1 MDKLEEGL
9 KSVIVFHHGSI
20 PKFTKEVRLSQN
32 TIYSVLHNGIN
43 GGSINAVLPTFA
55 KLNINPTLII
65 KNKII
70 KVGKENRELVGIL
83 YLGAIAA
90 ETLIKM
96 TEIEDTHPSFARLMG
111 KHFDTFQL
119 TIEGNSMN
127 RALPDGC
134 YTLIGPHED
143 MKRNRRP
150 FAVCTNG
157 CNATIKHVRKPN
169 NGFQL
174 VPDSSNS
181 THPIKT
187 YNYSESD
194 TETIAIIGRMAY
206 YVLPFDWSF

>member
-55 KLNINPTLII
+55 KLNIN
-65 KNKII
+65 
-70 KVGKENRELVGIL
+70 
-83 YLGAIAA
+83 
-90 ETLIKM
+90 
-96 TEIEDTHPSFARLMG
+96 PSFARLMG

-206 YVLPFDWSF
+206 YVLPFYWSF